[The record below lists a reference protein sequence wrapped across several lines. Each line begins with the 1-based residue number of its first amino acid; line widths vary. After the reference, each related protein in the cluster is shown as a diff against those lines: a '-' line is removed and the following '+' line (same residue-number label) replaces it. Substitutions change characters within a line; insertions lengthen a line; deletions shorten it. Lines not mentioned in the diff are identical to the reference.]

1 MKSLVTLL
9 TTLIQELGEYCAVDT
24 SKDIKT
30 ILTRLNGEG
39 EWFLAITLP
48 TLAKGLERGLDTGVC
63 NPDLFPN
70 FGCRQK
76 TPVLLGS
83 FFDLI
88 FDRTS
93 GTVLPEPSIEAIRSI
108 RQISLFGKKTELDCS
123 PAVIAEAFSGFVK
136 CDKEVAEWEASVTI
150 DALMEFHKM
159 SSLLFSEVFL
169 KVNREVALWKIN
181 PRHGPGAT
189 ADRLVGNHK
198 FEMPE
203 YTERLEAVF
212 PFWRFATTRGYR
224 QETYDRVPLLEP
236 GHERP
241 VKVVHVPKTLDAPR
255 IIAEEPTCM
264 QYVQQGLLRSFRD
277 AIDGSYLQSL
287 MGVEHQEPNQL
298 MAQKGSRDGT
308 LATLDLSEA
317 SDRVSNLLVIT
328 MMANFPHLNDAVQAC
343 RSLRADVPGHGI
355 LNLAKFAPMG
365 SALCFPVEMMV
376 FLTVIFIGIQ
386 RAYRYRLTKRSDILK
401 WLGSVRV
408 YGDDIIVPVDVVD
421 SVRSALRLYGF
432 KVNVHKSFWTG
443 KFRES
448 CGKEYYDGEDVTLT
462 RLRHLPPTSL
472 DQTEQVISMVD
483 FRNQAYWRGLWK
495 TAGIVDS
502 YISEMMPFPVVMET
516 STILGRQSVLGIPE
530 YPLDRNL
537 HRPLVTGMRVRYRRR
552 FSPIDDD
559 AALLKSLRYG
569 LNSSYPEEVAE
580 QWTPRGTFSQTP
592 TEADHLIYSGRPTAS
607 ALHRRRGFAD

>member
-9 TTLIQELGEYCAVDT
+9 TSLIQELGEYCAVDT
-24 SKDIKT
+24 SKDLKT
-30 ILTRLNGEG
+30 ILTRLNNEG

-48 TLAKGLERGLDTGVC
+48 LLAKGLEKGLDQGEST
-63 NPDLFPN
+63 PN
-70 FGCRQK
+70 LYPKFGCRQSL
-76 TPVLLGS
+76 PILLGG
-83 FFDLI
+83 FFELI
-88 FDRTS
+88 FDRTT
-93 GTVLPEPSIEAIRSI
+93 GKVLPEPSVEAIRSI
-108 RQISLFGKKTELDCS
+108 RQISLFGKKAELDCS
-123 PAVIAEAFSGFVK
+123 TAVIAEAFNGFVK
-136 CDKEVAEWEASVTI
+136 CDKEVAEWESSVTI
-150 DALMEFHKM
+150 DALMEFHQM

-169 KVNREVALWKIN
+169 KVNREVAAWKIN

-189 ADRLVGNHK
+189 ADRLVGNRK

-203 YTERLEAVF
+203 YTERLDAVF
-212 PFWRFATTRGYR
+212 PYWRYSTTRGYS
-224 QETYDRVPLLEP
+224 QETYDRVPFLEP
-236 GHERP
+236 GNERP

-277 AIDGSYLQSL
+277 AIAGSVLQSFI
-287 MGVEHQEPNQL
+287 GVEYQEPNQL
-298 MAQKGSRDGT
+298 LALEGSLTGK

-355 LNLAKFAPMG
+355 IPLAKFAPMG

-376 FLTVIFIGIQ
+376 FLTVVFIGIQ
-386 RAYRYRLTKRSDILK
+386 RAYRHRFTKTSDYLK
-401 WLGSVRV
+401 YLGSVRI
-408 YGDDIIVPVDVVD
+408 YGDDIIVPTDVVD

-448 CGKEYYDGEDVTLT
+448 CGKEYYDGEDVTIV
-462 RLRHLPPTSL
+462 RLRRLPPTSL
-472 DQTEQVISMVD
+472 EQTEQVISMVD

-495 TAGIVDS
+495 TASEVDT
-502 YISEMMPFPVVMET
+502 ILEKIMPFPVVMET
-516 STILGRQSVLGIPE
+516 SSILGRESVLGLPN
-530 YPLDRNL
+530 YTLDRNL
-537 HRPLVTGMRVRYRRR
+537 HRPLVTGMKVRYRRR

-559 AALLKSLRYG
+559 AALMKSLRFG
-569 LNSSYPEEVAE
+569 LNSSYPEEVIE
-580 QWTPRGTFSQTP
+580 QGPRGPLNQTP